1 MRDARAK
8 EAPMKTLR
16 AMAVTA
22 ATFALLSAV
31 PAAADTDGSKLKE
44 ATNQVERGAKATGE
58 GIKDTAKGVGHTVSE
73 GAKTAGDRVKEA
85 GESAKPEAKSAWQH
99 LKDGATSF
107 GHSVRDFFA
116 GLGGK

>member
-31 PAAADTDGSKLKE
+31 PAAADTDESKLKD

-73 GAKTAGDRVKEA
+73 GAKTAG
-85 GESAKPEAKSAWQH
+85 QH